1 MRKYTYY
8 LLAIFVF
15 IIVFYTAYSFLPG
28 EVKAFVEIKAVQA
41 AIAVVIGVMIIE
53 YLARAIMQ
61 YTKRI
66 GAETLLIRNIVLL
79 SGYIVLGLV
88 VIGVLGVSGGPL
100 LASATFSGLIIGLG
114 MQPILGNFFAGII
127 ILGTGFLKPGKKIKI
142 ASSSIP
148 LTAISFPA
156 YKAFSRDTYVPTM
169 KGTVVEVGLMY
180 TKILLE
186 TGELIKISNSLLFSS
201 AVVFD
206 EEEVFEPP
214 RVQVRYEFPIEYD
227 PRIVLDRV
235 RKAIAD
241 IAHEVEVYIEEQ
253 SDKNYYI
260 ILVVAYSPPGF
271 KIREFRSKILEKLIT
286 VQRELKNLSAQN

>member
-28 EVKAFVEIKAVQA
+28 EVKAFVEIKTVQA

-66 GAETLLIRNIVLL
+66 RGRN
-79 SGYIVLGLV
+79 V
-88 VIGVLGVSGGPL
+88 VDQEYCFILRIYSTRPSCNRSSRRKRRTITRKCYFL
-100 LASATFSGLIIGLG
+100 WFNNWSWNATYSRKI
-114 MQPILGNFFAGII
+114 FAGII